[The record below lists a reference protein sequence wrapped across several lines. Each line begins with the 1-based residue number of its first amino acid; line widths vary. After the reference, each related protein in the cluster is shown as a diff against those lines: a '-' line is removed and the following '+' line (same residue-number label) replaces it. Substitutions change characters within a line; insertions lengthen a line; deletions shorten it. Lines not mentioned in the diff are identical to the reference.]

1 PFARALAWG
10 TLRTDVSVSDTVVIW
25 LAGPE
30 MGSAGVTRRPRTGR
44 RHERARTGH
53 RHGRGLHDGEGRGD
67 RSREQGD
74 LVARLPAPSH
84 QAAREM
90 SRAARDD
97 LGGVP
102 RPTDRALPDLCDG
115 LGLRPLVRPHRR
127 EVRAGG

>member
-1 PFARALAWG
+1 RDFHVTGVQTCALPIF
-10 TLRTDVSVSDTVVIW
+10 IW

-44 RHERARTGH
+44 WHERARTGH

-90 SRAARDD
+90 
-97 LGGVP
+97 
-102 RPTDRALPDLCDG
+102 TDRKSVVEGENFNTA
-115 LGLRPLVRPHRR
+115 R
-127 EVRAGG
+127 